1 VRLLPH
7 YALGVWSVITHAGC
21 GLRTVLLSHG
31 VTEYTADR
39 VAGWISALGAAVTIP
54 MILALVRIH
63 IG

>member
-1 VRLLPH
+1 
-7 YALGVWSVITHAGC
+7 
-21 GLRTVLLSHG
+21 VLLSHG
-31 VTEYTADR
+31 VAERTADR